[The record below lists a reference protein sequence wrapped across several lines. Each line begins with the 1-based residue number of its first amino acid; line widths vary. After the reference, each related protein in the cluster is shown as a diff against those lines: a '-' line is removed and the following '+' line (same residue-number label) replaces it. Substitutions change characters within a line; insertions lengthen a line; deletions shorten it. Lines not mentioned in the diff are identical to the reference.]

1 MISDREDPISTVLQ
15 GKQNPKPPVKN
26 TWKKNKKYI
35 FLHIYNGK
43 TLKGL
48 AELYAETNAH
58 KQGKKK
64 HVQQAHVFRI
74 FKRESF
80 PNVNKSFFL
89 KEYKNAI
96 AYSFPVY
103 LTIPILTKRK
113 LRSASIASGGS
124 EKVLLN

>member
-1 MISDREDPISTVLQ
+1 M
-15 GKQNPKPPVKN
+15 
-26 TWKKNKKYI
+26 KKTKKYI

-74 FKRESF
+74 YKRESF
-80 PNVNKSFFL
+80 PNVNKSFFFNML
-89 KEYKNAI
+89 I
-96 AYSFPVY
+96 
-103 LTIPILTKRK
+103 T
-113 LRSASIASGGS
+113 GGT
-124 EKVLLN
+124 KVLGHIGNSARSFVSFWSNTNYFANQK